1 MNKQSEKINL
11 FVPGRLCL
19 FGEHSDW
26 AGLHRMINADIVPG
40 MAIVTGIEQGIYAE
54 VEKSEQFIMHNESEE
69 LNGFWVDFTCS
80 MMSQE
85 LRAIAETDSYFSY
98 ASGVASYIKDHYSI
112 GGIKVTIKK
121 MTLPVKKG
129 LSSSAAICVLIARAF
144 NKLYSLNLNTRGE
157 MDIAYKG
164 EQRTRSRCG
173 RLDQACAF
181 GIVPVCMNFN
191 GDDITINKLIIKN
204 YFYWVFADLNAK
216 KNTIKILNDLNKC
229 YPFAETEK
237 EQNVHKALGEINQNI
252 IQRAIEYLQKGKTL
266 ELGKLMSEAQE
277 IFDTM
282 IAPAS
287 PSELAAPKLHS
298 FLKDENI
305 KSLTFGGK
313 GVGSQGDGAIQFLA
327 RNEETQTALCA
338 YLNEKGLT
346 PYKLTIKP
354 CNKIRKAIIPIAG
367 YGTRLYPATRWTK
380 KEMLP
385 LIDNDGLVKPA
396 LLILLEQLISAGI
409 EEICLVVGGED
420 DLHNYQNIFKTPIT
434 KEHFDKLSEP
444 MRNYEQIIQDIGSKI
459 NFRIQKERLG
469 FGHAVY
475 QCYDFCDGEPV
486 LLLLGDTFYTSNEK
500 RNCSQQLIELYNDLE
515 KPLVSIHKI
524 PLPQVNHYGILCG
537 NWLNDTHTLMDVTS
551 FVEKP
556 STSYAK
562 EHLSMTD
569 KNNND
574 EYYSVFGQYI
584 ITPELFT
591 ILGNNINKE
600 QESQSEIDMTDSL
613 KHFIGKGLI
622 GVLLNGSMYD
632 IGNPLSYHDSF
643 LNFNNKEHGD
653 SVL

>member
-1 MNKQSEKINL
+1 MAMNKQSEKINL

-26 AGLHRMINADIVPG
+26 AGLHRIINADIVPG

-54 VEKSEQFIMHNESEE
+54 VEKCEQFIMHNESKE
-69 LNGFWVDFTCS
+69 LEGIWVDFNCS
-80 MMSQE
+80 MQSNE

-98 ASGVASYIKDHYSI
+98 ATGVASYIKDHYSV
-112 GGIKVTIKK
+112 GGVKVTIKK

-144 NKLYSLNLNTRGE
+144 NKLYSLNLNIRGE

-181 GIVPVCMNFN
+181 GAVPVCMHFN
-191 GDDITINKLIIKN
+191 GDDITIDKLIIKD

-229 YPFAETEK
+229 YPFAETDK
-237 EQNVHKALGEINQNI
+237 ERNVHKALGELNQNI
-252 IQRAIEYLQKGKTL
+252 IKRAVEYLQKGNST

-277 IFDTM
+277 IFDSM
-282 IAPAS
+282 ITPAS
-287 PSELAAPKLHS
+287 PSELAAPKLHT

-313 GVGSQGDGAIQFLA
+313 GVGSHGDGAIQFLA
-327 RNEETQTALCA
+327 KDAETQESLYK
-338 YLNEKGLT
+338 YLNQNGLT

-354 CNKIRKAIIPIAG
+354 CHKVRKAIIPIAG

-385 LIDNDGLVKPA
+385 LIDKDGLVKPA
-396 LLILLEQLISAGI
+396 LLILLEQLNEAGI

-420 DLHNYQNIFKTPIT
+420 ELRNYQNILRMPIAT
-434 KEHFDKLSEP
+434 EHLDKLSES
-444 MRNYEQIIQDIGSKI
+444 MKNYEQTIQNIGNKI

-475 QCYDFCDGEPV
+475 QCRDFCDNEPV
-486 LLLLGDTFYTSNEK
+486 LLLLGDTIYSSNEK
-500 RNCSQQLIELYNDLE
+500 RNCTQQLIELYNDLE
-515 KPLVSIHKI
+515 KPLIAIHKI
-524 PLPQVNHYGILCG
+524 PFEQVNSYGILSG
-537 NWLNDTHTLMDVTS
+537 NWLDNSHLLMDITS
-551 FVEKP
+551 FEEKP
-556 STSYAK
+556 DLSYAK
-562 EHLSMTD
+562 EHLSMLSNE
-569 KNNND
+569 KKP

-584 ITPELFT
+584 ITPELFN
-591 ILGNNINKE
+591 ILGNEIINE
-600 QESQSEIDMTDSL
+600 QNNKSEIDMTSSL
-613 KHFIGKGLI
+613 KQFIGKGLT
-622 GVLLNGSMYD
+622 GVVLNGAMYD
-632 IGNPLSYHDSF
+632 TGNPSSYYTSF
-643 LNFNNKEHGD
+643 INFNKN
-653 SVL
+653 